1 MRPKIILDWNS
12 PVLPES
18 LGEFGRGKNYPHKIF
33 NPGMEKFPGKG
44 EAEPKTFFP
53 NGMAQ
58 KVFGLWEKNPI
69 LPRTKIPF

>member
-1 MRPKIILDWNS
+1 
-12 PVLPES
+12 
-18 LGEFGRGKNYPHKIF
+18 
-33 NPGMEKFPGKG
+33 MEKFPGKG